1 VSSWQK
7 RAKTKMAKMAVGAGA
22 KTAPIRK
29 RTSIGSSPLSRV
41 KNKSKRLSHKKY
53 NSQGKAR

>member
-1 VSSWQK
+1 
-7 RAKTKMAKMAVGAGA
+7 MAKMAVGAGA